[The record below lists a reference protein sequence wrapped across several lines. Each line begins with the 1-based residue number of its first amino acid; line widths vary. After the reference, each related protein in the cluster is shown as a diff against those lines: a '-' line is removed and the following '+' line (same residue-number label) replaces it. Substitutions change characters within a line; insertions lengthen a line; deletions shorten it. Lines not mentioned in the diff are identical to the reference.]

1 MRSRARPGSR
11 PVVVCLLL
19 AAACT
24 APRATAQPV
33 EQDDL
38 DFQGRSSLVLGAGA
52 RAMGMAGAFLA
63 RADDATAASWNPA
76 GLSYLRQTEITF
88 VGSRNLFDTTSFN
101 TELAITSST
110 DRFRGSAPD
119 FAAITFPVEFGRA
132 SGAVQVSYQR
142 TFAFFAGEREV
153 VQVDL
158 PTRQLTGGGG
168 FDVISVGSGLQV
180 LRNLRFG
187 ATLNRWINGFDQEKE
202 RLQRRRSQ
210 QETEFGLSG
219 WNLNLGVL
227 WSPIDSLNLG
237 AVAKTPFRG
246 KVDLTRR
253 RTDFLSTP
261 EGQPDQQSANF
272 ARSDGVELD
281 FPGAVGAGLSWRP
294 TSPLTLCFDYTRTF
308 WSDARVY
315 DYYTLPQA
323 GLPVSDPGFP
333 GVVFPELPFPLLY
346 AEQVDTE
353 QFRVGA
359 EYVFLVGKVR
369 LPVRAGYLSDRQFFP
384 DATGAA
390 PRFDGIAVGVGIAF
404 GQILLD
410 AAYLEERG
418 DYPSS
423 DVLRTEARLRR
434 LFLSVIYRR

>member
-1 MRSRARPGSR
+1 MRSRARPGST
-11 PVVVCLLL
+11 PAVVCLLL
-19 AAACT
+19 AVACT
-24 APRATAQPV
+24 APRAAAQAV

-52 RAMGMAGAFLA
+52 RALGMAGAFLA

-88 VGSRNLFDTTSFN
+88 VGSRNLFDTTLDKASGAN
-101 TELAITSST
+101 LKT
-110 DRFRGSAPD
+110 DSFRGNAPD
-119 FAAITFPVEFGRA
+119 FAAVAFPVEFGRA
-132 SGAVQVSYQR
+132 SGAVQISYQR
-142 TFAFFAGEREV
+142 TFAFFAGERDV
-153 VQVDL
+153 VQVDA
-158 PTRQLTGGGG
+158 PARRLTGAGG

-187 ATLNRWINGFDQEKE
+187 ATVNRWVNGFDQERE

-210 QETEFGLSG
+210 QEVEFGLTG

-246 KVDLTRR
+246 KVELTRR
-253 RTDFLSTP
+253 RIDFVSTP
-261 EGQPDQQSANF
+261 EGQPDQESANF
-272 ARSDGVELD
+272 ARNDGIELE

-294 TSPLTLCFDYTRTF
+294 TNPLTLCFDYTRTF

-323 GLPVSDPGFP
+323 GAP
-333 GVVFPELPFPLLY
+333 VVFPELPFPLLY
-346 AEQVDTE
+346 AEQVDTA

-359 EYVFLVGKVR
+359 EYVFLIGKVR
-369 LPVRAGYLSDRQFFP
+369 LPVRAGYLSDRQYFTAP
-384 DATGAA
+384 NGTV
-390 PRFDGIAVGVGIAF
+390 PRFDGVAVGAGIAVGK
-404 GQILLD
+404 ILFD
-410 AAYLEERG
+410 AAYLEEKG
-418 DYPSS
+418 EYLSSAAPS
-423 DVLRTEARLRR
+423 DPVRTNVRMRR
-434 LFLSVIYRR
+434 LFVSVIYRR

>member
-11 PVVVCLLL
+11 LAPVCLLL
-19 AAACT
+19 AGLCVAGPAA
-24 APRATAQPV
+24 AQT

-38 DFQGRSSLVLGAGA
+38 DLQGRSSLVLGAGA

-63 RADDATAASWNPA
+63 RADDATASSWNPA
-76 GLSYLRQTEITF
+76 GLSYLRQAEITF
-88 VGSRNLFDTTSFN
+88 VGSRNLFDTTIDTTAGTRF
-101 TELAITSST
+101 ST
-110 DRFRGSAPD
+110 DRFRGNAPD
-119 FAAITFPVEFGRA
+119 FAAVAFPVEFGRA

-142 TFAFFAGEREV
+142 TFAFFAGDRDV
-153 VQVDL
+153 DQVDT
-158 PTRQLTGGGG
+158 PARRLTGSGG

-187 ATLNRWINGFDQEKE
+187 ATLNRWINGFDQERE

-210 QETEFGLSG
+210 QQVEFGLTG
-219 WNLNLGVL
+219 WNLNLGAL
-227 WSPIDSLNLG
+227 WSPIDSLNVG

-246 KVDLTRR
+246 KVELTRR
-253 RTDFLSTP
+253 RTDFISTP
-261 EGQPDQQSANF
+261 EGQPDQESANF
-272 ARSDGVELD
+272 ARSEGVELD
-281 FPGAVGAGLSWRP
+281 FPGALGAGLSWRP

-315 DYYTLPQA
+315 DYYTLPQS
-323 GLPVSDPGFP
+323 GPPI
-333 GVVFPELPFPLLY
+333 VFPELTFPLPY

-369 LPVRAGYLSDRQFFP
+369 LPVRVGYLSDRQFFR
-384 DATGAA
+384 DALGAA
-390 PRFDGIAVGVGIAF
+390 PRFDGLAVGAGVAF
-404 GQILLD
+404 GQLLLD

-418 DYPSS
+418 SYRSADN
-423 DVLRTEARLRR
+423 LRTDVRMRR
-434 LFLSVIYRR
+434 LFVSLIYRP

>member
-1 MRSRARPGSR
+1 
-11 PVVVCLLL
+11 
-19 AAACT
+19 
-24 APRATAQPV
+24 
-33 EQDDL
+33 
-38 DFQGRSSLVLGAGA
+38 
-52 RAMGMAGAFLA
+52 MGMAGAFLA

-88 VGSRNLFDTTSFN
+88 VGSRNLFDTTSFD
-101 TELAITSST
+101 TALGITSST
-110 DRFRGSAPD
+110 DRFRGNAPD

-158 PTRQLTGGGG
+158 PARRLTGSGG

-210 QETEFGLSG
+210 QETEFGLTG

-246 KVDLTRR
+246 KVELVRR
-253 RTDFLSTP
+253 RTDFISTP
-261 EGQPDQQSANF
+261 EGQPEQESTNF
-272 ARSDGVELD
+272 ARSEGVELD

-294 TSPLTLCFDYTRTF
+294 TSPLTLCLDYTRTF

-323 GLPVSDPGFP
+323 GPP
-333 GVVFPELPFPLLY
+333 VVFPELPFPLLY

-359 EYVFLVGKVR
+359 EYVFLIGKVR
-369 LPVRAGYLSDRQFFP
+369 LPVRAGYLSDRQFFR
-384 DATGAA
+384 DATGSA
-390 PRFDGIAVGVGIAF
+390 PRFDGVAVGVGIAF
-404 GQILLD
+404 GQVLLD
-410 AAYLEERG
+410 AAYLEEKG
-418 DYPSS
+418 DYPAPGSE
-423 DVLRTEARLRR
+423 VLRTEARMRR
-434 LFLSVIYRR
+434 LFVSLIYRR